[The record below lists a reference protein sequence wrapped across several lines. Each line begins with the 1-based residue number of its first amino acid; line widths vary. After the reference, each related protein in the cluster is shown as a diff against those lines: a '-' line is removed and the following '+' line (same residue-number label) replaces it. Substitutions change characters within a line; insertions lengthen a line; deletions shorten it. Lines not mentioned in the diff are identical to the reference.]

1 MNYLYLIKTKTNKN
15 QSKRSKVPYLICN
28 ENVHLLINLPNFNK
42 MITWHITWLKKYVSS
57 FIIWENFSLMKQNS
71 KRYCCPIIIL
81 PYIPDPG
88 LKSNGKNKNKKTLH
102 DFISLFHLR
111 TYQERR
117 KTWLVVFLKE
127 PPRLK
132 SQPVARTG
140 WCFHKSASM
149 EAPVPC

>member
-1 MNYLYLIKTKTNKN
+1 MPIFGLFLTWFYRWPNQNGELFISYKNKNNKN

-28 ENVHLLINLPNFNK
+28 ENVQLLINLPNFNK

-88 LKSNGKNKNKKTLH
+88 LKSNGKKKKKNYM
-102 DFISLFHLR
+102 ISFHYFTSGHTR
-111 TYQERR
+111 RDERLD
-117 KTWLVVFLKE
+117 W
-127 PPRLK
+127 
-132 SQPVARTG
+132 
-140 WCFHKSASM
+140 
-149 EAPVPC
+149 